1 MRISTHAPARGATE
15 GAKAYYNVAIISTH
29 APTGGATNFRSLY
42 ETGNFI
48 SIHAPTGGATVV
60 AVCMSMLWIYFNPRS
75 HGGSDVELMFYDE
88 FIPISI
94 HAPTGGATYFGCH
107 HSTRNRFQSTLPR
120 GERQMFGSVTAR
132 SEKFQSTLPRGE
144 RLLCKRAETACR
156 MISIHAPTGGA
167 TNILHQI
174 GQQEFD
180 FNPRSHGGSDNTSS
194 GFISIC
200 ERNFNPR
207 SHGGSDDVLRKL

>member
-75 HGGSDVELMFYDE
+75 HGGSDGVSDMREILFKAFQSTLPRGERPWSPGHHETAENFNPRSHGGSDSGRRLYVHVVDIFQSTLPRGERLMIFR
-88 FIPISI
+88 ICLKNISISI
-94 HAPTGGATYFGCH
+94 HAPTGGATADL
-107 HSTRNRFQSTLPR
+107 STESLNQY
-120 GERQMFGSVTAR
+120 
-132 SEKFQSTLPRGE
+132 
-144 RLLCKRAETACR
+144 
-156 MISIHAPTGGA
+156 
-167 TNILHQI
+167 
-174 GQQEFD
+174 
-180 FNPRSHGGSDNTSS
+180 
-194 GFISIC
+194 
-200 ERNFNPR
+200 
-207 SHGGSDDVLRKL
+207 